1 MRDNERG
8 AALTNQLLA
17 FSRKQTLKPKSIDA
31 GALIDNMLSLL
42 RSAVGETIE
51 IMIIKDTNLS
61 PCLVDPNL
69 LENVILNLAINA
81 RDAMSGGGTIA
92 LEISNATLVADD
104 ALTEAEVDPGDYVM
118 VTVTD
123 TGIGMPHDVVEH
135 AFDPF
140 FTTKEVGQGSGLGL
154 SMVYGFIKQSGGHV
168 TLDSMESEGT
178 IIKLYLPRS
187 GPVLQ
192 KELQNPEEMPKA
204 RSETILI
211 VEDDPNVRVM
221 AVDLL
226 RSLGY
231 QTLEAS
237 DGKTALQMIEK
248 MSPENLLFTDV
259 VLAGGMSRPEMVAE
273 ARKLIPKIKVLYT
286 SGYTNL
292 INTDQDFLE
301 EGEELLQKP
310 YPKAKL
316 AQKIRMVLDK
326 PVQ

>member
-1 MRDNERG
+1 
-8 AALTNQLLA
+8 
-17 FSRKQTLKPKSIDA
+17 
-31 GALIDNMLSLL
+31 
-42 RSAVGETIE
+42 
-51 IMIIKDTNLS
+51 
-61 PCLVDPNL
+61 
-69 LENVILNLAINA
+69 
-81 RDAMSGGGTIA
+81 
-92 LEISNATLVADD
+92 
-104 ALTEAEVDPGDYVM
+104 
-118 VTVTD
+118 
-123 TGIGMPHDVVEH
+123 
-135 AFDPF
+135 
-140 FTTKEVGQGSGLGL
+140 
-154 SMVYGFIKQSGGHV
+154 
-168 TLDSMESEGT
+168 
-178 IIKLYLPRS
+178 LPRS